1 MANTTN
7 RPARDPN
14 RPGNADNITRQYFDS
29 LLIKLRH
36 IDGGIPNT
44 KIELFGEK
52 FDTPIMMAALS
63 HLDKYRPDGTTV
75 MARGAKDANA
85 VNWVGLCDT
94 DDEVRS
100 ICNTGAKTIWI
111 IKPSAD
117 ESVIFRH
124 IKLAEEVGCLAIGMD
139 VDHAFTKNGTYMTLF
154 GDALE
159 SKTLKQI
166 EKYVKAT
173 KLPFI
178 VKGVLHVDDAKK
190 SVEAGA
196 SGIVLSHHH
205 GIFDFAVPPVMVLPE
220 IKEAVGEKIKIFVDC
235 GITSGIDA
243 FKALAL
249 GADAVSVGRPV
260 MPVIEKS
267 GSEGVTELIK
277 EYTAQLAGA
286 MGFTATIDIAHMD
299 PSVIVSK
306 K

>member
-124 IKLAEEVGCLAIGMD
+124 IELAEEVGCLAIGMD